1 MGLHFSQMHLAF
13 LYYRCT
19 VLRRSPHSTHI
30 TSDSITRTRYN
41 WLFRF
46 DKKKILFCFRSHQTR
61 VFHCISTFKWTA
73 IGMIDLIKYCV
84 LLLFSK
90 SLWGP
95 SLQITFLQRYT
106 GVPPNLA
113 VYTQST
119 LQGLTQFH
127 FKCSQRIVLLPS
139 ASVNNQ
145 SRIRV
150 RLT

>member
-1 MGLHFSQMHLAF
+1 
-13 LYYRCT
+13 
-19 VLRRSPHSTHI
+19 
-30 TSDSITRTRYN
+30 
-41 WLFRF
+41 
-46 DKKKILFCFRSHQTR
+46 
-61 VFHCISTFKWTA
+61 
-73 IGMIDLIKYCV
+73 MIDLIKYCV
-84 LLLFSK
+84 SLLFSK
-90 SLWGP
+90 SLWGT
-95 SLQITFLQRYT
+95 SLHITFLQSLWGTSLHITFLQSLWGTSLHITFLQSLWGTLLHITFLQSLWGTSLHITFLQRYT

-150 RLT
+150 RLR